1 MFSILEML
9 EFGIYLDEV
18 KSEVYKT
25 FLQYRSGAK
34 VDFEFKLD
42 TSYHPP
48 GTLRLDNCDFL
59 MCQLSN

>member
-25 FLQYRSGAK
+25 FLQYSSGAK
-34 VDFEFKLD
+34 VDVEFD
-42 TSYHPP
+42 TSNHPP
-48 GTLRLDNCDFL
+48 GTL
-59 MCQLSN
+59 QG